1 MVQKVEGTKRVI
13 GDSGTSCE
21 LVQHRSCVDGGIF
34 REGVNVYVTYRK
46 LPESCQHWCQAMKA
60 SIQKTCSWYAAS
72 GKCAILTGCT
82 NFVDKNDIWSASC
95 TPVILKFPIN
105 NTTGPKT
112 LYFGINIQNSDI
124 SGPKNTSGIKI
135 LNSNFQVLT
144 DGPAGF
150 TKTTSVINDGNI
162 LLSSTGA
169 RRNRCFCFGLV
180 LTSWRLQSFN
190 KWKNSSALSICI
202 RICGKPNNYCQG
214 IHFCYQCDSFTRKWT
229 NSIVS
234 F

>member
-1 MVQKVEGTKRVI
+1 M
-13 GDSGTSCE
+13 
-21 LVQHRSCVDGGIF
+21 DGGIF

-105 NTTGPKT
+105 NTTGPIT

-162 LLSSTGA
+162 LLSSTALGA
-169 RRNRCFCFGLV
+169 IDV
-180 LTSWRLQSFN
+180 
-190 KWKNSSALSICI
+190 SAL
-202 RICGKPNNYCQG
+202 
-214 IHFCYQCDSFTRKWT
+214 
-229 NSIVS
+229 VS
-234 F
+234 FSLPGDFSRLTNGKIVCTFHMYTNMWEAK